1 MKKLVTDLISRDET
15 YKIIGA
21 CFAVYIGMG
30 THRPFEKDLRI
41 DSRSCSHLACLS
53 VFRGHPGFT
62 VFSGGAFRLGMKARN
77 ANP

>member
-1 MKKLVTDLISRDET
+1 MKKLVTDLVLKDEA

-30 THRPFEKDLRI
+30 THRPFEKDWRI

-53 VFRGHPGFT
+53 VFRGHPGFSL
-62 VFSGGAFRLGMKARN
+62 FQMALFGLA
-77 ANP
+77 